1 MNEEI
6 ILQKAIEAKCSKCPL
21 NETFGCGP
29 TCALYQ
35 YNPLAPDN
43 KSED

>member
-35 YNPLAPDN
+35 Y
-43 KSED
+43 KSNEEKTLSDD